1 VTALLIELRR
11 SPLRWWAP
19 GIVALTL
26 LLSFGFEASWQD
38 VWSQASARAQ
48 YPVLFVAPV
57 LAAAAAWS
65 ASRTRRRGFDAH
77 LHTMYRPR
85 WQAEMAH
92 LCATLIYAA
101 GCYLVG
107 AVTVLVV
114 AASAGPP
121 GLPWPSY
128 LVLGLIATTAVVT
141 VGHLLGLLTPP
152 LISPVLA
159 AVFGYLAIVYT
170 YPYPQWAFWVVS
182 GRPQAEILLPP
193 LAARF
198 VVAVALV
205 LVVLTAAAW
214 SARDLRNRRSRPAAL
229 LAVVA
234 LVGSLALVDTA
245 GPLRGHREP
254 PTPVC
259 SEGTPRVCVW
269 PDHALRLE
277 RLATLAERLP
287 AASLGL
293 LDVPDTFYEEGLRGP
308 APGIT
313 MAAGRPPYELT
324 LQNERSA
331 LAMMIHQMI
340 PHSPECPG
348 NPAPDLREVSRA
360 RDRLFAW
367 VYSRTVDSTEAFA
380 DDQPLQEELDR
391 VLVTPEPEQVAW
403 VESQLAIVDAG
414 GCAA

>member
-170 YPYPQWAFWVVS
+170 YPYPQWA
-182 GRPQAEILLPP
+182 
-193 LAARF
+193 
-198 VVAVALV
+198 
-205 LVVLTAAAW
+205 
-214 SARDLRNRRSRPAAL
+214 
-229 LAVVA
+229 
-234 LVGSLALVDTA
+234 
-245 GPLRGHREP
+245 
-254 PTPVC
+254 
-259 SEGTPRVCVW
+259 
-269 PDHALRLE
+269 
-277 RLATLAERLP
+277 
-287 AASLGL
+287 
-293 LDVPDTFYEEGLRGP
+293 
-308 APGIT
+308 
-313 MAAGRPPYELT
+313 
-324 LQNERSA
+324 
-331 LAMMIHQMI
+331 
-340 PHSPECPG
+340 
-348 NPAPDLREVSRA
+348 
-360 RDRLFAW
+360 
-367 VYSRTVDSTEAFA
+367 
-380 DDQPLQEELDR
+380 
-391 VLVTPEPEQVAW
+391 
-403 VESQLAIVDAG
+403 
-414 GCAA
+414 